1 MHSVPSGDVP
11 PIQSPHNQGGGSTY
25 RFTDNCEIPSHLH
38 FYVRGWGN
46 VDGRRSCSKHS
57 AYMISVNFHIFALT
71 TSYSSTAKFNDHTV
85 LIIGLNLHLFITN
98 DDILRWKPANKQTE
112 IMEIYNNI
120 NIDNLHSSL
129 LSDKSHSSINSSY
142 AICKMMP
149 TTTNFIWSILTV
161 NFSITLVG
169 GRDTLVPCHTLVLLG
184 ITRITWFTR
193 SWKKNP
199 TQISLNRY
207 NVHTTNIIRAL
218 AVVQLARALASHEEG
233 WVFESWPQHT

>member
-71 TSYSSTAKFNDHTV
+71 TSYSSTAKFNDHMV
-85 LIIGLNLHLFITN
+85 LIIGLNLHIFITN
-98 DDILRWKPANKQTE
+98 DDILRWKSANKQTE
-112 IMEIYNNI
+112 IMEIYIHILNKDI
-120 NIDNLHSSL
+120 LHSSL
-129 LSDKSHSSINSSY
+129 LSDKSHLSINSSY

-193 SWKKNP
+193 SWKKKPQPKSVSIDTMYIQLTKSACKILPSVDSFKQNM
-199 TQISLNRY
+199 THCTY
-207 NVHTTNIIRAL
+207 N
-218 AVVQLARALASHEEG
+218 
-233 WVFESWPQHT
+233 